1 MIRAQ
6 QMKRGSYTVEVMAA
20 TLYEAVA
27 QGLAA
32 IRGNGLVAGI
42 AEGPNPM
49 FGLQDTVELRGNDS
63 KISQEKLKGLRMFYG
78 ADERT
83 CRYFDVHMSADAL
96 HAQVWREQLQQ
107 CLERNSRAGHEAL
120 QAAGTAGGVL
130 WRALDSIESDRL
142 KRAAANRN

>member
-42 AEGPNPM
+42 AEGPNRM
-49 FGLQDTVELRGNDS
+49 FGLQDTVKLRGNDS
-63 KISQEKLKGLRMFYG
+63 KIAQEKLKGLRMFYG

-83 CRYFDVHMSADAL
+83 CKYFDVICPPTLCTRRFGA
-96 HAQVWREQLQQ
+96 
-107 CLERNSRAGHEAL
+107 NSFNNA
-120 QAAGTAGGVL
+120 
-130 WRALDSIESDRL
+130 
-142 KRAAANRN
+142 